1 MNKIT
6 FIIPTIGRKTLINSL
21 QSLISQDNPNWCAI
35 VIFDGVSKNIT
46 SNIIIDDE
54 RITYLYIDKK
64 IGVSNHAGNVRN
76 FGIKHSKTEWC
87 GFLDDDDCL
96 TPNYVSLFYN
106 TIENYKEVEVIQWR
120 MKVKGQYVPGA
131 TGEIKVCN
139 IGISQSIK
147 TSILLEYPFEPS
159 WCEDYNLLN
168 RLKNANKKI
177 IISDNITY
185 LVRNEK
191 ISNFPKFTKRF
202 YNFQPL
208 T

>member
-1 MNKIT
+1 MVWREQGLGDEIHFYSTIKYALRKCQKLIIECDIRLIPLLKRSYPEAEVRPNI
-6 FIIPTIGRKTLINSL
+6 FINEDPSFRSPLKDYDYH
-21 QSLISQDNPNWCAI
+21 ISVGQ
-35 VIFDGVSKNIT
+35 
-46 SNIIIDDE
+46 
-54 RITYLYIDKK
+54 LYTKCYSTKK
-64 IGVSNHAGNVRN
+64 K
-76 FGIKHSKTEWC
+76 F
-87 GFLDDDDCL
+87 
-96 TPNYVSLFYN
+96 
-106 TIENYKEVEVIQWR
+106 KEVEVIQWR

-177 IISDNITY
+177 IISDNVTY
-185 LVRNEK
+185 LVRNENA
-191 ISNFPKFTKRF
+191 SNNPKFTKRF